1 MMPLWTSRAAAEA
14 VDGVSRSSWE
24 ATGVSID
31 TRTLAAGD
39 LFVAL
44 RGPNHDGHDFA
55 AEALDRGAASVM
67 VDRPVPG
74 LSRTAPALEVGCTEG
89 GLAALGR
96 AARARAR
103 TIIGI
108 TGSVGKTGTRSML
121 EVALRPSGSTIASE
135 RSLNN
140 QFGVPLTLAR
150 IPEGTR
156 YAVIEMGMSGFG
168 ELRNLSS
175 LARPDIAVITAIA
188 PAHLESFGTL
198 ERIAEAKSEIFEC
211 MNAGGTAIIPDACAG
226 QDVLARAAGRAPA
239 ARVWTFGESNTADAR
254 LLRAAVRNGATAVS
268 ARVLGDDCAY
278 RLGTPGRHW
287 ACNSL
292 AVQLAIRAAGA
303 DCGRAA
309 CALAAWSV
317 PPGRGAAE
325 QIGSFNDRSSGFL
338 LIDDSYNA
346 NPSSMAAALERLA
359 EEAPAVGPL
368 GRGRRVAFLGD
379 MLELGPEEEQLHA
392 GLASLGA
399 FRMLDAVHLCGQR
412 MVALHKRLPSEIR
425 GGWEADADLLAARAP
440 QLVRPGDVVLVK
452 GSNGARTGVIAAA
465 LRNMDNKDK

>member
-1 MMPLWTSRAAAEA
+1 MMPLWTSQAATEA
-14 VDGVSRSSWE
+14 VGGLSRTSWE

-31 TRTLAAGD
+31 TRTLVAGD

-55 AEALDRGAASVM
+55 AEALEGGAAAVM
-67 VDRPVPG
+67 LDRPARGV
-74 LSRTAPALEVGCTEG
+74 SRSAPVLEVGCTEE
-89 GLAALGR
+89 GLVALGR
-96 AARARAR
+96 AARARAQL
-103 TIIGI
+103 IVGV

-121 EVALRPSGSTIASE
+121 EAALRPTGSTVASE

-140 QFGVPLTLAR
+140 HFGVPLTLAR

-156 YAVIEMGMSGFG
+156 HAVIEMGMSRFG
-168 ELRNLSS
+168 ELRSLSNLV
-175 LARPDIAVITAIA
+175 RPDIAVITAIA
-188 PAHLESFGTL
+188 PAHLEAFGTL
-198 ERIAEAKSEIFEC
+198 ERIAEAKSEIFEF
-211 MNAGGTAIIPDACAG
+211 MNGGGSAIIPDLCAG
-226 QDVLARAAGRAPA
+226 QDILARAAARAPA
-239 ARVWTFGESNTADAR
+239 ARVWTFGESADADAR

-268 ARVLGDDCAY
+268 ARVLGDNCAY

-292 AVQLAIRAAGA
+292 AVQLVLRAAEA

-309 CALAAWSV
+309 CALATWSA
-317 PPGRGAAE
+317 PPGRGSAE
-325 QIGSFNDRSSGFL
+325 QIGSVDGHSGGFL

-346 NPSSMAAALERLA
+346 NPSSMAAALGRLA
-359 EEAPAVGPL
+359 EEEPEIGPL

-392 GLASLGA
+392 GLASLDA
-399 FRMLDAVHLCGQR
+399 FRMLDAVHLCGRR
-412 MVALHKRLPSEIR
+412 MLALHQSLPSGIR
-425 GGWEADADLLAARAP
+425 GGWEADADSLAARAP
-440 QLVRPGDVVLVK
+440 RLVRSGDVVLVK

-465 LRNMDNKDK
+465 LRDFDNKD

>member
-1 MMPLWTSRAAAEA
+1 MMPLWTSQVATEA
-14 VDGVSRSSWE
+14 VGGVSRTPWE

-55 AEALDRGAASVM
+55 AEALDRGAAAVM
-67 VDRPVPG
+67 LDRPVPG
-74 LSRTAPALEVGCTEG
+74 VARSAPVLEVDCTARS
-89 GLAALGR
+89 LAALGR

-103 TIIGI
+103 LIVGV

-121 EVALRPSGSTIASE
+121 EAALRPSGSTVASE

-140 QFGVPLTLAR
+140 HFGVPLTLAK
-150 IPEGTR
+150 IPEGTQ

-168 ELRNLSS
+168 ELRSLSNLV
-175 LARPDIAVITAIA
+175 RPDIAVITAIA
-188 PAHLESFGTL
+188 PAHLEAFGTL
-198 ERIAEAKSEIFEC
+198 ERIAEAKSEIFEF
-211 MNAGGTAIIPDACAG
+211 MNNGGSAIIPDVCAG
-226 QDVLARAAGRAPA
+226 QDILARAAARSPA
-239 ARVWTFGESNTADAR
+239 ARVWTFGESAQADAR

-268 ARVLGDDCAY
+268 ARVLGDNCAY
-278 RLGTPGRHW
+278 RLGMPGRHW

-292 AVQLAIRAAGA
+292 AAQLVLRAAGA

-309 CALAAWSV
+309 CALASWSA
-317 PPGRGAAE
+317 PPGRGSAE
-325 QIGSFNDRSSGFL
+325 QIGSVNGRSGGFL

-359 EEAPAVGPL
+359 EEEPEVGPF

-379 MLELGPEEEQLHA
+379 MLELGPQEEQLHA

-399 FRMLDAVHLCGQR
+399 FRMLDAVHLCGRR
-412 MVALHKRLPSEIR
+412 MLALHQSLPSGIR
-425 GGWEADADLLAARAP
+425 GGWESDADALAARAP
-440 QLVRPGDVVLVK
+440 RLVRPGDVVLIK
-452 GSNGARTGVIAAA
+452 GSNGARTSMIAEA
-465 LRNMDNKDK
+465 LRNLDNKD